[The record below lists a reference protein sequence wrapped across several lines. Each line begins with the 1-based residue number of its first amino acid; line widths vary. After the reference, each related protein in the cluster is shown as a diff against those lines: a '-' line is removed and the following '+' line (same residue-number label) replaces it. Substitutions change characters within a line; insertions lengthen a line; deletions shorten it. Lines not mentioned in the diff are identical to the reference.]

1 MTKSWF
7 ADTEVNRK
15 FLVFSRA
22 NAGEVMPAPVSPA
35 SVGLGVGSHASDIG
49 VRDAYVEM
57 GAFRHDEFDADRNTF
72 YNIFGGH
79 LYLSISM
86 ARVLAVR
93 MPGLTPE
100 EMDRHYFGELPDILP
115 YSEEKRPGDDDPV
128 RAAAYAEWIGSITK
142 RQTLPEPSQ
151 DRDEVDRIAARR
163 PDLSRASNQE
173 LVDYAR
179 SFAPLFR
186 RLMCRHIVV
195 SNGMGVASG
204 ALGAMLHE
212 ISRSQ
217 ELTTLCAGIGEVDSA
232 ELNWKLWDL
241 SRLDEESA
249 EYRRGLADFI
259 SRYGCR
265 GPNEWELRS
274 DTWGTRPEMVS
285 VLIRA
290 MRGAPDDESP
300 QVRTERRIAE
310 RVALTREIHEE
321 LDPAT
326 REAFDDVLRAVH
338 LYSAGRER
346 TKTNCIKIIH
356 EMRLA
361 LRELGA
367 RAAAAGDIADPIGVF
382 MLTERELDPFVRA
395 PKDFGELLAERD
407 AEYRTLF
414 DRIPPFVTTGAP
426 PSYETWVR
434 RSDGA
439 AEEKVEAGSVL
450 TGISG
455 CPGTIVGFAR
465 IVLDPTDPPEFGP
478 TDILVAPIT
487 DPAWTPLFAAAS
499 GVVVEVGAQI
509 SHAVIV
515 SRELGLPCVVSV
527 TGATRT
533 IPDGALVEVDG
544 TSGQVTV
551 LDPAPGLAG
560 ESGLDGAELVTAAS
574 GTPA

>member
-1 MTKSWF
+1 MTKHWF
-7 ADTEVNRK
+7 ADTEVNRT
-15 FLVFSRA
+15 FPVFSRA

-35 SVGLGVGSHASDIG
+35 TVGLGVGSHDSDIG

-57 GAFRHDEFDADRNTF
+57 GAFRHEEFDADRNTF

-93 MPGLTPE
+93 MPGDLTPE

-115 YSEEKRPGDDDPV
+115 YSEEKRPSDDDPE

-142 RQTLPEPSQ
+142 RRTLPEPTE
-151 DRDEVDRIAARR
+151 DRDEVDRLVARR
-163 PDLSRASNQE
+163 PDLARATDQE

-179 SFAPLFR
+179 SFGPLSR

-204 ALGAMLHE
+204 ALGAMLAE
-212 ISRSQ
+212 LGRSDQ
-217 ELTTLCAGIGEVDSA
+217 LTTLCAGVGEVDSA
-232 ELNWKLWDL
+232 QLNWRLWEL
-241 SRLDEESA
+241 SRLDADSA

-259 SRYGCR
+259 KNYGCR

-274 DTWGTRPEMVS
+274 DTWGTRPEMVT
-285 VLIRA
+285 VLIDA
-290 MRGAPDDESP
+290 MRGAPDSESP
-300 QVRTERRIAE
+300 QSRTDRRIAE
-310 RVALTREIHEE
+310 RIALTTEI
-321 LDPAT
+321 LDGLDEANQ
-326 REAFDDVLRAVH
+326 EAFSDVLRAVH

-346 TKTNCIKIIH
+346 TKTNCIKIVH

-361 LRELGA
+361 LRELGE
-367 RAAAAGDIADPIGVF
+367 RAAKTGDIVDPIHVF
-382 MLTERELDPFVRA
+382 MLTEREFDPFVRA
-395 PKDFGELLAERD
+395 PREFGDTLAERD

-426 PSYETWVR
+426 PSYETWAK
-434 RSDGA
+434 RSDGPREA
-439 AEEKVEAGSVL
+439 KAEAGTVL

-455 CPGTIVGFAR
+455 CPGKIVGFAR
-465 IVLDPTDPPEFGP
+465 IVLDPTDPPEFGAS
-478 TDILVAPIT
+478 DILVAPIT

-499 GVVVEVGAQI
+499 GVIVEVGAQI

-527 TGATRT
+527 TNATRI

-544 TSGQVTV
+544 ATGQVTV
-551 LDPAPGLAG
+551 LDPAPGQN
-560 ESGLDGAELVTAAS
+560 GAVAEA
-574 GTPA
+574 